1 MAYNEKDLRN
11 KAEAYLKAERQEVF
25 SKEVEAELTQG
36 NWESLYD
43 RFYTS
48 LAFGTAGMRG
58 VIGGGTN
65 RMNSFMVRKV
75 TQGLSDYLNHTS
87 KNPSVVIAYDSR
99 RYSDL
104 FANEAALVLAAN
116 GSCISTPICIQ
127 SRYSVCCSIP
137 ADNRWNCNHSQ
148 S

>member
-116 GSCISTPICIQ
+116 GISVYLYPDLHPVRC
-127 SRYSVCCSIP
+127 SVLPCDTCRQP
-137 ADNRWNCNHSQ
+137 LEL
-148 S
+148 